1 MNPTSPGPRTLDQF
15 GTPHGDFMPDVAEF
29 DRMFRAVEM
38 TLVPQVPKDVRMRI
52 QTARN
57 LGVYAGFSYDLSAV
71 SAYWS
76 ITCTKFHLEVIT
88 RSVHTTVAR
97 SHTTFIRSG
106 TIFIPI
112 LRWDRACPSS
122 APARGRRSSAAPASI
137 ELSVAQYRASIELR
151 NRYLRLAGLVQR
163 ISATPM
169 PKGEN

>member
-57 LGVYAGFSYDLSAV
+57 LGVYAGFSYGLSAV

-76 ITCTKFHLEVIT
+76 ITCIEMALWNRSQEIDPSVHNTIVITKFHLEVIT
-88 RSVHTTVAR
+88 RSVLLFHTAM
-97 SHTTFIRSG
+97 
-106 TIFIPI
+106 
-112 LRWDRACPSS
+112 
-122 APARGRRSSAAPASI
+122 
-137 ELSVAQYRASIELR
+137 LR
-151 NRYLRLAGLVQR
+151 NRLEMRTSRSSLSSGTLTIHAGR
-163 ISATPM
+163 
-169 PKGEN
+169 

>member
-76 ITCTKFHLEVIT
+76 ITCIEMALWNRSQEIDPSVHNTIVITKFHLEVIT
-88 RSVHTTVAR
+88 RSVLLFHTAM
-97 SHTTFIRSG
+97 
-106 TIFIPI
+106 
-112 LRWDRACPSS
+112 
-122 APARGRRSSAAPASI
+122 
-137 ELSVAQYRASIELR
+137 LR
-151 NRYLRLAGLVQR
+151 NRLEMRTSRSSLSSGTLTIHAGR
-163 ISATPM
+163 
-169 PKGEN
+169 